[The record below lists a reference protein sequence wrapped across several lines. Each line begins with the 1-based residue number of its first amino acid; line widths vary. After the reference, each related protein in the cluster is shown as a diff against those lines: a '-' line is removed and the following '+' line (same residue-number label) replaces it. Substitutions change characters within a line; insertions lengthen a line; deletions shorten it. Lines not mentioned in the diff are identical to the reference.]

1 MLLRPPISTRTDTL
15 FPYTTLFRSSGVRAD
30 LCTRPDFIQLVERDQ
45 LEHRRFGTITFL
57 SGEDQSTWYWLLKNN
72 WAMRYLPDVM
82 DYGFEELPDRNRLF
96 ASTVGLMRRWFGH
109 MFRTGGRTI
118 ALGPIGRDS
127 CRARV

>member
-57 SGEDQSTWYWLLKNN
+57 SGDDKSTWYWLLKNN

-82 DYGFEELPDRNRLF
+82 AYGFEERSEERRVGK
-96 ASTVGLMRRWFGH
+96 ACVST
-109 MFRTGGRTI
+109 
-118 ALGPIGRDS
+118 
-127 CRARV
+127 CRSGWSPYH